1 MTDHLEPFRLVQVH
15 RWSAPLFAKLTF
27 PRFGHRLQ
35 MAGTD
40 RSVMA
45 VGAVS
50 GDHAAG
56 LVLGE
61 HQLVGGV
68 SEVLSLYVAPSYR
81 GRGIGTALLK
91 ELEAV
96 STARGCQ
103 RMELVYVEKPP
114 ATHALER
121 LLLRL
126 DWQPPQVRMVL
137 CKVDRRVLQASWFTK
152 PNLPPEFEIFPWCDL
167 RLDERVEIERSQ
179 RERSWYPET
188 LSPFQDE
195 DTQEPVTSLGL
206 RYQGAVAGW
215 LITHRLDART
225 VRYTTLFVR
234 EDLRGQHC
242 WLALLHEA
250 LQRQAQ
256 ALGLQS
262 LGSFGVHAQNASMLR
277 LLDAYLA
284 PYLAERRESR
294 GTFKVLRHQG

>member
-1 MTDHLEPFRLVQVH
+1 MTDSHEPHHLARVH
-15 RWSAPLFAKLTF
+15 RWSAPLFAPLTF
-27 PRFGHRLQ
+27 PRFRARLQ
-35 MAGTD
+35 MVGTD
-40 RSVMA
+40 HSVMA
-45 VGAVS
+45 VGAVC

-56 LVLGE
+56 LVLGQ
-61 HQLVGGV
+61 HRPDGSV

-114 ATHALER
+114 ATHALEH
-121 LLLRL
+121 LLLGL
-126 DWQPPQVRMVL
+126 GWQPPQVRMVL
-137 CKVDRRVLQASWFTK
+137 CKVDRKVLQASWFTK
-152 PNLPPEFEIFPWCDL
+152 PNLPPEFEVFPWCDL

-179 RERSWYPET
+179 RECSWYPESV
-188 LSPFQDE
+188 SPFQDE
-195 DTQEPVTSLGL
+195 DTQEPATSLGL
-206 RYQGAVAGW
+206 RYRGAVAGW

-225 VRYTTLFVR
+225 VRYTALFVR

-262 LGSFGVHAQNASMLR
+262 LGSFGVHAQNTSMLR
-277 LLDAYLA
+277 LLDTYLA
-284 PYLAERRESR
+284 PYVAERRESR
-294 GTFKVLRHQG
+294 GTFKVLREPV